1 MEVFHSDNIGNR
13 VPPHPHLGA
22 PTLASGIYLAPTKD
36 VGTDEDV
43 VAGASYAVTVRIGFF
58 LFGLAATTAAA
69 NVIWICPA
77 NQTIIIKIPAG
88 YTKLYYMG
96 IGQDSPKA
104 YVRRLTMPGD

>member
-1 MEVFHSDNIGNR
+1 MENYLCDNSGNR
-13 VPPHPHLGA
+13 IPPHPHMGD

-36 VGTDEDV
+36 AGADEDV
-43 VAGASYAVTVRIGFF
+43 VAGAVYAITVRQGFF
-58 LFGLAATTAAA
+58 LFGIAATTTPA

-77 NQTIIIKIPAG
+77 NQTIVIKIPIG

-104 YVRRLTMPGD
+104 YVRRLTMP